1 MKMIDR
7 LEWAYEWVIRT
18 LVFFAGILL
27 IFLMLSV
34 GLEVCLRYF
43 FGRPTSWVV
52 EIAGYILL
60 YIPFL
65 VGAWVLKNEG
75 HVKMDLFFNSLNRK
89 TQYLLN
95 GVTSIVGA
103 LICFVLSFY
112 GVKVSLYLADMA
124 YRTPTILMLPKS
136 LIIAVI
142 FVGSFLMALQFIFRA
157 RASLRLWKAAGRDPG
172 ASEAPGPA
180 SRKR

>member
-1 MKMIDR
+1 MKIIQR
-7 LEWAYEWVIRT
+7 LEWAYDWVLRIF
-18 LVFFAGILL
+18 VFLAGILL

-75 HVKMDLFFNSLNRK
+75 HVKMDLFFNSLSGK

-95 GVTSIVGA
+95 GLTSIFGA
-103 LICFVLSFY
+103 MICFVLTFY
-112 GVKVSLYLADMA
+112 GIKVSLYLADMD
-124 YRTPTILMLPKS
+124 YKTPTILMLPKS
-136 LIIAVI
+136 LIIAII
-142 FVGSFLMALQFIFRA
+142 FLGSFLMGLQFILRA
-157 RASLRLWKAAGRDPG
+157 RASLQLWKAAGRDPG
-172 ASEAPGPA
+172 ASGVMDPA
-180 SRKR
+180 SGER